1 MNKKQYE
8 EKRNSLMNEA
18 QALINEGKTEEAQA
32 KMDEVRTLDETWD
45 AIAQAQADFNAM
57 NRSRRR

>member
-18 QALINEGKTEEAQA
+18 QAVVVKHFCNTYG
-32 KMDEVRTLDETWD
+32 
-45 AIAQAQADFNAM
+45 
-57 NRSRRR
+57 